1 MDEYEYEYQ
10 DDYDDE
16 PEPRR
21 PRGRRLL
28 WSGGVTVTAAA
39 AVYAVYLV
47 LSSGSPAAAPVAAS
61 VDTSAAAAAGPSS
74 AGASPVTQQAAQRT
88 AQAFLAAW
96 QSGDDA
102 AAANLTDSPAAAK
115 AALAAYRSGLGL
127 RALTVKLQSANDY
140 GDALYSVAATIS
152 SGSTKAA
159 WNYTSQLQI
168 YQGTQGPVVQWQP
181 DILAPDLGPG
191 ISLSVQPVA
200 PTGGTV
206 TDAEGNDLSGES
218 DPGLQRIATLL
229 EGVASSGSASGG
241 KPGLDVVYDGSDGS
255 PLTQVQPVA
264 VTQPVAAALA
274 TTIDPTVERAA
285 MSAAQR
291 DPQTSIAVIQPSTG
305 HILAIAN
312 NDGDNDD
319 ALTAQ
324 IAPGSTMKVVTSA
337 ALLNQGMSMD
347 SEVACPQTFTVTG
360 VPFHNSE
367 NESEPADTP
376 LISDFAASCNNA
388 FTSQYRK
395 LADGTLAETA
405 KTYFGLNEPW
415 DIGLGQATTYFTIP
429 PAAEDSEL
437 AAESFGQ
444 GVLQTAPLAM
454 ASVAATVD
462 TGVFHQPVLLPG
474 AHQLGATAL
483 PSSTAS
489 QLRSMMRAVVTYSN
503 GTAAGVGFGS
513 DVYAKTG
520 TADHGAAGTA
530 ANSWMIAYDPDKDV
544 AIACVVLDGGFG
556 NEAGGPVVKSLL
568 DAL

>member
-1 MDEYEYEYQ
+1 MYEFEYDES
-10 DDYDDE
+10 E
-16 PEPRR
+16 PPRPRR
-21 PRGRRLL
+21 RRLL
-28 WSGGVTVTAAA
+28 WSGGVAVAVAGALYAA
-39 AVYAVYLV
+39 YTV
-47 LSSGSPAAAPVAAS
+47 LSSGSPMSAPTSAGAG
-61 VDTSAAAAAGPSS
+61 TGPGSAAA
-74 AGASPVTQQAAQRT
+74 SPLTQQAAQRA
-88 AQAFLAAW
+88 AQAFLSDW
-96 QSGDDA
+96 QAGNDA

-127 RALTVKLQSANDY
+127 RALTVKLQSTNDY
-140 GDALYSVAATIS
+140 GDAMYSVAATVS
-152 SGSTKAA
+152 SGSTKAT
-159 WNYTSQLQI
+159 WTYTTQLQV
-168 YQGTQGPVVQWQP
+168 YTGSQGPIVQWQP
-181 DILAPDLGPG
+181 DVLAPSLAPG
-191 ISLSVQPVA
+191 MSLSVQTVA
-200 PTGGTV
+200 PSGGAV
-206 TDAEGNDLSGES
+206 TDAKGSALSGES

-229 EGVASSGSASGG
+229 AGAANSGNAAAGTS
-241 KPGLDVVYDGSDGS
+241 GLDIVYDGSDGS
-255 PLTQVQPVA
+255 PLAQVQPVA
-264 VTQPVAAALA
+264 LTQPVAHGLA
-274 TTIDPTVERAA
+274 TTIDPKVETAA
-285 MSAAQR
+285 MNAVQL

-305 HILAIAN
+305 YILAIAN

-337 ALLNQGMSMD
+337 ALLNQGMSMHTD
-347 SEVACPQTFTVTG
+347 VACPYAYTVTA
-360 VPFHNSE
+360 VAFHNSAGE
-367 NESEPADTP
+367 TEPADTP

-415 DIGLGQATTYFTIP
+415 DIGLGQATTYFTMP

-462 TGVFHQPVLLPG
+462 TGVFHQPILLPG
-474 AHQLGATAL
+474 AHQVTATAL

-503 GTAAGVGFGS
+503 GTAANVGFGA

-520 TADHGAAGTA
+520 TADHGAAGSI
-530 ANSWMIAYDPDKDV
+530 ANSWMIAYDPQKDV
-544 AIACVVLDGGFG
+544 AIACVVLGGGFG
-556 NEAGGPVVKSLL
+556 NEAAGPVVKSVL